1 MRMATPPWPTTCPD
15 CGEEGH
21 LNVYRGTFIALEMR
35 LDAEDGFIFS
45 DAKEVSTE
53 DERVRCTQCNSEW
66 GLAFLCQL
74 ADYAAYVK
82 SLTSARPHD
91 PEAQEGGGI
100 NHVNQMLP
108 DKN

>member
-1 MRMATPPWPTTCPD
+1 MTTPQWTTTCPD
-15 CGEEGH
+15 CGEEDH
-21 LNVYRGTFIALEMR
+21 LEVYVGKFSCHGMYLTG
-35 LDAEDGFIFS
+35 DGFSFA

-91 PEAQEGGGI
+91 PEAQEGGG
-100 NHVNQMLP
+100 
-108 DKN
+108 